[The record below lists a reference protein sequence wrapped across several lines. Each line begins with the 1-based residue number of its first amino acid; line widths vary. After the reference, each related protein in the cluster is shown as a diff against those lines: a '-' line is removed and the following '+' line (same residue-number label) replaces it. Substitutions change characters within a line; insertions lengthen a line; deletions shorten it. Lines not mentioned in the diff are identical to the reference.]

1 MLTPD
6 ILLTTLNA
14 RYQHTAFGLKYLYA
28 NLDEL
33 QPRTQILE
41 FTTQQN
47 PREIAEKIIQLNPKI
62 VGFGVY
68 IWNTRQTQ
76 EVISV
81 LKRVAPQMIV
91 VIGGP
96 EVSHETD
103 RQTIC
108 HLADYTIRG
117 EADFLFRDFCKN
129 YLENSQLP
137 KNKWISGELPEI
149 KKIASPYSFYT
160 DEDIRN
166 RIIYVE
172 ASRGCPYQCEYCLS
186 SLDKKVRNFEL
197 TQFLSAIDDLIAR
210 GARQFKFLD
219 RTFNLS
225 ISTCSKIL
233 QFFLDRISLGLF
245 IHFEMVP
252 DRLPDELRDLIC
264 RFPPGALQ
272 FEIGVQTWNTEVS
285 RLVSRRQDY
294 SKIIE
299 NFKFLTQETG
309 VHIHADLI
317 AGLPGE
323 TLETFAHGFNTLL
336 ELNPHEI
343 QLGILKRLKGTPICR
358 HDSEWQMLYQDEPP
372 YLVLQTKTMNFE
384 TIQKLTR
391 ISKFWDLIGNS
402 GNFCQTLQL
411 LKSYAKNLED
421 HSFFNLFMELSDFLS
436 LRHPQGNGISLV
448 NLVESVWVYL
458 SQELKI
464 TPQIARSV
472 LIEDYTGKIKRDT
485 PAFLKNPEDAPQ
497 TQLSRS
503 SAAKGVSNTPSRQRK
518 HLAQNHARI
527 DAK

>member
-1 MLTPD
+1 MVKPD
-6 ILLTTLNA
+6 ILLSTLNA
-14 RYQHTAFGLKYLYA
+14 RYQHTAFGLKYIYA

-33 QPRTQILE
+33 RPRAQILE
-41 FTTQQN
+41 FTTQQS

-62 VGFGVY
+62 IGFGVY

-81 LKRVAPQMIV
+81 LKRVAPKMIV

-96 EVSHETD
+96 EVSHESD
-103 RQTIC
+103 RQMIC
-108 HLADYTIRG
+108 QLADYTIRG
-117 EADFLFRDFCKN
+117 EADFLFHDFCKN
-129 YLENSQLP
+129 YLENSELP

-149 KKIASPYSFYT
+149 TKIISPYSFYT

-186 SLDKKVRNFEL
+186 SLDKKVRNFDL
-197 TQFLSAIDDLIAR
+197 TQFLSDIDQLIQR

-252 DRLPDELRDLIC
+252 DRLPEELRDLIR

-272 FEIGVQTWNTEVS
+272 FEIGVQTWSPEVS
-285 RLVSRRQDY
+285 KLVSRRQDY
-294 SKIIE
+294 SKIIQ
-299 NFKFLTQETG
+299 NFQFLAQETG

-323 TLETFAHGFNTLL
+323 TLESFAHGFNSLL

-343 QLGILKRLKGTPICR
+343 QLGLLKRLRGTPICR
-358 HDSEWQMLYQDEPP
+358 HDLEWKMIYQDEPP
-372 YLVLQTKTMNFE
+372 YLVLQTKTMSFE
-384 TIQKLTR
+384 TVQKLTR

-402 GNFCQTLQL
+402 GNFCQTLQIL
-411 LKSYAKNLED
+411 RSSAQNRED
-421 HSFFNLFMELSDFLS
+421 RSFFHLLIELSEFLS
-436 LRHPQGNGISLV
+436 LRHPQGNGISLL
-448 NLVESVWVYL
+448 NLVESIWTYL
-458 SQELKI
+458 TQVLKI
-464 TPQIARSV
+464 TSETARSV
-472 LIEDYTGKIKRDT
+472 LIEDYSGKIKRDI
-485 PAFLKNPEDAPQ
+485 PSFLRNPEASPQ
-497 TQLSRS
+497 LKPTRS
-503 SAAKGVSNTPSRQRK
+503 STPKLLSSTPSRQRR
-518 HLAQNHARI
+518 HLAQSEATEV
-527 DAK
+527 